1 MTDLNTTLDKGI
13 DKLLSYQQYYRRQ
26 EMDHPDE
33 TKYTVYLHTIDMCFS
48 FLARMVPKQYLAL
61 DDEGIPVADAKK
73 ICQKADIVIQEFQN
87 LRKDV
92 LYHDFWDVLMI
103 MQELLVEWNARLKKE
118 VQEGRR

>member
-1 MTDLNTTLDKGI
+1 M
-13 DKLLSYQQYYRRQ
+13 
-26 EMDHPDE
+26 
-33 TKYTVYLHTIDMCFS
+33 
-48 FLARMVPKQYLAL
+48 
-61 DDEGIPVADAKK
+61 
-73 ICQKADIVIQEFQN
+73 IQEFQN